1 MAASGFVQRWRG
13 KTDIGY
19 GNIHQSGIP
28 SAGAFLSTAA
38 PTNGTNGTFAK
49 LAPPGALLIDQT
61 NKILYQNVNTQVSPT
76 WSDITAGS
84 SVSFA
89 PITGSTVYA
98 PLSGSTAYAP
108 VSGSTVYA
116 PISGS
121 SVYAPASGSTVYSP
135 ILAAIDSV
143 STQGAPI
150 GNGGVTEINSTDAGV
165 LSFPIAAPAAGIR
178 KQIEFLGVGPGV
190 QITCSTGATFDGTNT
205 VLGST
210 VLCAIGLRGLSVN
223 RWAIESAYYPPAS
236 TSMISLGTST

>member
-1 MAASGFVQRWRG
+1 MATGFVQRWRG
-13 KTDIGY
+13 KTDIAY

-38 PTNGTNGTFAK
+38 PTNGTGGTFAK

-61 NKILYQNVNTQVSPT
+61 NKVLYQNVNTQVSPT

-98 PLSGSTAYAP
+98 PLSGSTAYQPA
-108 VSGSTVYA
+108 GA
-116 PISGS
+116 
-121 SVYAPASGSTVYSP
+121 YAPASGSTIYLP

-143 STQGAPI
+143 STQSAPI
-150 GNGGVTEINSTDAGV
+150 GNGSVTEINSTNAGV
-165 LSFPIAAPAAGIR
+165 LSFPIAAPSAGIR
-178 KQIEFLGVGPGV
+178 KQLEFLGVGTGV
-190 QITCSTGATFDGTNT
+190 QVTCSTGATFDGTNT

-210 VLCAIGLRGLSVN
+210 VLCAIGLRGLSTA
-223 RWAIESAYYPPAS
+223 RWAIESAYYPPSS
-236 TSMISLGTST
+236 TSLITLGTST